1 MMLASVQS
9 SPWPL
14 KAPGDEACE
23 RRGGKPKGCLN
34 HPGAPGKGKTGR
46 VNASEL
52 LMRLRQRRSPES
64 VVYPF
69 TAILGQQPGVERS
82 CHGTNSAPD
91 LVLGHQR
98 PRSTGSTHPDRISLV
113 RNATIMLLSG
123 FRSSR
128 PADLRKTGG
137 IPHQGH
143 EDPRIECRLPQGA

>member
-14 KAPGDEACE
+14 KAPGNEACE
-23 RRGGKPKGCLN
+23 SRGVKHKGCLN

-69 TAILGQQPGVERS
+69 TAIVGQQPGAEHS
-82 CHGTNSAPD
+82 CHDARSAPD
-91 LVLGHQR
+91 LAYGHQR

-113 RNATIMLLSG
+113 RNAATPLWSG
-123 FRSSR
+123 LRSSR
-128 PADLRKTGG
+128 PDDLRNEGAT
-137 IPHQGH
+137 PHRAHHG
-143 EDPRIECRLPQGA
+143 PTNNS